1 MSLYSHR
8 YLTRN
13 AKMKFICYI
22 IIRKFSK
29 IIAFPLMLKVLR
41 ISITMERDNITL
53 AWFCDTILTGS
64 L

>member
-8 YLTRN
+8 YLARN
-13 AKMKFICYI
+13 AQRRFIRYI

-29 IIAFPLMLKVLR
+29 IIAFPLMLSLR
-41 ISITMERDNITL
+41 ISITMTRDKITL